1 LASSASNRS
10 DGGGEFDSGKAKAYY
25 LETGI
30 QHYTTTRYTPELD
43 GACERMIRTIKG
55 MVSSMLADCKLPT
68 EYWSY
73 AARYAAIVI
82 MKTSKGVSTAWEA
95 LTGRNRA
102 RRAEV
107 VGSCQGATPTSDKA
121 RRPTPTTSDRGRRW
135 RLIGK
140 EGSASKVL
148 SGTYENVAEVG
159 TGRVALSMQ
168 RLRQGGILRND
179 FNDFNDFNLESLRLS
194 LSDL

>member
-1 LASSASNRS
+1 MGKSLCRLSICADEVVANREPSFLYRPQDREHGCVSCELSLVDS
-10 DGGGEFDSGKAKAYY
+10 DGGGG
-25 LETGI
+25 
-30 QHYTTTRYTPELD
+30 
-43 GACERMIRTIKG
+43 
-55 MVSSMLADCKLPT
+55 
-68 EYWSY
+68 
-73 AARYAAIVI
+73 
-82 MKTSKGVSTAWEA
+82 
-95 LTGRNRA
+95 
-102 RRAEV
+102 
-107 VGSCQGATPTSDKA
+107 QGATPTSDKA
-121 RRPTPTTSDRGRRW
+121 RRPTPTTGDRGRRW
-135 RLIGK
+135 RLISK

>member
-1 LASSASNRS
+1 VADMNSWFHTATLAKLKTPIGS
-10 DGGGEFDSGKAKAYY
+10 DLREIHQ
-25 LETGI
+25 L
-30 QHYTTTRYTPELD
+30 YT
-43 GACERMIRTIKG
+43 
-55 MVSSMLADCKLPT
+55 
-68 EYWSY
+68 
-73 AARYAAIVI
+73 
-82 MKTSKGVSTAWEA
+82 
-95 LTGRNRA
+95 
-102 RRAEV
+102 
-107 VGSCQGATPTSDKA
+107 CQGATPTSDKA
-121 RRPTPTTSDRGRRW
+121 RRPTPTTSDRGQRW

-179 FNDFNDFNLESLRLS
+179 FNDFNLESLRLS

>member
-1 LASSASNRS
+1 VTPEKAHV
-10 DGGGEFDSGKAKAYY
+10 ESGQKRWQ
-25 LETGI
+25 ETVFG
-30 QHYTTTRYTPELD
+30 TGYTPTVDNGHVHGHAAALNGNVPAVRALD
-43 GACERMIRTIKG
+43 DVRDWTMGYASWEDGWVT
-55 MVSSMLADCKLPT
+55 AD
-68 EYWSY
+68 
-73 AARYAAIVI
+73 
-82 MKTSKGVSTAWEA
+82 GDD
-95 LTGRNRA
+95 
-102 RRAEV
+102 
-107 VGSCQGATPTSDKA
+107 CQGATPTSDKA
-121 RRPTPTTSDRGRRW
+121 RRPTPTTSDRGRMW

-179 FNDFNDFNLESLRLS
+179 FNDFNDFNDSNDFNDFNLESLRLS

>member
-1 LASSASNRS
+1 MLKPRKYPA
-10 DGGGEFDSGKAKAYY
+10 G
-25 LETGI
+25 
-30 QHYTTTRYTPELD
+30 PES
-43 GACERMIRTIKG
+43 EH
-55 MVSSMLADCKLPT
+55 
-68 EYWSY
+68 
-73 AARYAAIVI
+73 
-82 MKTSKGVSTAWEA
+82 
-95 LTGRNRA
+95 
-102 RRAEV
+102 
-107 VGSCQGATPTSDKA
+107 SCQGATPTSDKA

-179 FNDFNDFNLESLRLS
+179 FNDFNLESLRLS
-194 LSDL
+194 LSDLYIFP